1 MKRFGTG
8 VLAGC
13 LGALLLAG
21 QLCAE
26 GISSPDAL
34 FQEASSLYNS
44 GQKVENENFAESY
57 RYYKLAS
64 EKIENLLSSY
74 PTSKE
79 ASQVVQGK
87 LRIGGYTYDELKGKV
102 LPQTKRKAEAEV
114 DPIEAIVLLVERK
127 ADAAY
132 LEAVLN
138 GVIRIYKKRGQIE
151 KAVEVAL
158 TRTRFFDRPR
168 FLMKLAFDYSE
179 QGKKKEALALLK
191 KATAPPPQPQK
202 EDWQIERFNSMMVMI
217 ASAYIRLEAPEQAR
231 LLLDQVLPTAKS
243 ATILAELASGY
254 ANIGDKE
261 KADVLFARAVALKG
275 RWDVESIARSLAEA
289 GRYDEARRMLQEVE
303 SLSQRV
309 SLLLTLYGAATRRG
323 DSAVA
328 STLLNEVLEGAK
340 QEKDSQQIDQ
350 QSRKWLEFSRSAR
363 EAGETKWAI
372 RFLERSEQS
381 INTIMG
387 AFPFQ
392 QDLLLSL
399 AEEYWKVGEPQRIG
413 PLLDRIKIPDSA
425 GRSTPDQ
432 QLPTLYARIG
442 KVEQAL
448 QILDKYEMGD
458 GKVGG
463 RLQVAEVIWE
473 RGRRSEALALL
484 KKTESEF
491 QEKVQAKWPG
501 YHFEVI
507 RLASQ
512 YGAFGEESEAVR
524 VLTEAEK
531 QALMNGGSY
540 GKVPALIDIARCYV
554 KLRQVEQADRLLS
567 MAVEL
572 TMKMNDRWNEPQ
584 LYERIASVYAEAEL
598 FQRAL
603 EVAERMKGDDEK
615 IANTWLNIA
624 IKQLASKQ
632 IAQGRERMEGAIKL
646 LKKTGAVERARVAEA
661 HLALGEIDEVFRWL
675 DQAKERESKLG
686 ELAWIVDSL
695 LKSEASFPEASI
707 VKIKTVLRELERQS
721 GSAEESVQFGL
732 IWARLGEHQQ
742 ADRFFA
748 QAEERLADSGFTPL
762 YDPLRI
768 IIYSLVNLGQAERA
782 LLVADEIKNPSEKFW
797 ALNVAGWT
805 LIDQKKLEI
814 ARSALSKM
822 EESAKE
828 IPEASRRSVLLEI
841 ARRKIALGEY
851 DAGLNLLNEVVASP
865 RPPNEREDDISIA
878 SAYIQAGQY
887 EKGMDL
893 LEKALKRA
901 EDYRPDSG
909 KVIELGQI
917 TFPLAEAGRV
927 DPRVQRFLHA
937 MIQQAD
943 EIPVYGPNR

>member
-8 VLAGC
+8 VLTGC

-44 GQKVENENFAESY
+44 AQKVENENFAESY

-64 EKIENLLSSY
+64 EKIEDLLSSY

-102 LPQTKRKAEAEV
+102 LPQTKRKAEAEA
-114 DPIEAIVLLVERK
+114 DPIEAIILLAERK
-127 ADAAY
+127 ADEAY

-179 QGKKKEALALLK
+179 QGKKKEALALLE
-191 KATAPPPQPQK
+191 KATAPPPQPLK
-202 EDWQIERFNSMMVMI
+202 EDWQIERFNSIKVMI
-217 ASAYIRLEAPEQAR
+217 ASAYIRLEAPERAR

-243 ATILAELASGY
+243 ATILAELATGY

-275 RWDVESIARSLAEA
+275 RWDVESLARSLAEA

-328 STLLNEVLEGAK
+328 SKLLNEVLEGAK
-340 QEKDSQQIDQ
+340 QEKDSQQIYQ
-350 QSRKWLEFSRSAR
+350 QSRKWLEFSKFAR
-363 EAGETKWAI
+363 EFGEIKWAI
-372 RFLERSEQS
+372 RFLERLEQS
-381 INTIMG
+381 INTNIG
-387 AFPFQ
+387 Q

-399 AEEYWKVGEPQRIG
+399 AEEYWKVGQPQRIG

-425 GRSTPDQ
+425 GLSTQDQ

-448 QILDKYEMGD
+448 QILDKYQMGD

-491 QEKVQAKWPG
+491 QETVQSKRPG

-554 KLRQVEQADRLLS
+554 KLRQPEQADRLLS

-584 LYERIASVYAEAEL
+584 LYEMIASVYAEAEL

-646 LKKTGAVERARVAEA
+646 LKKTGAVERARVAEGR
-661 HLALGEIDEVFRWL
+661 LALGEIDEVFRWL
-675 DQAKERESKLG
+675 DQSKERDSKLG

-695 LKSEASFPEASI
+695 SKSEASFPEASI

-721 GSAEESVQFGL
+721 GSAEESIVFGL

-748 QAEERLADSGFTPL
+748 QAEERLANSGFTPL

-768 IIYSLVNLGQAERA
+768 IISSLVNLGQPERA

-797 ALNVAGWT
+797 ALNLAGWT
-805 LIDQKKLEI
+805 LIDQQKLEI

-841 ARRKIALGEY
+841 ARRKIALGEN
-851 DAGLNLLNEVVASP
+851 DAGLTLLNKVVASP
-865 RPPNEREDDISIA
+865 RAPNERVDDISIA

-893 LEKALKRA
+893 LEEALKRA

-909 KVIELGQI
+909 KVIELGRI

-943 EIPVYGPNR
+943 AIPAYGPNR